1 MLVRA
6 ALGFALFSGVLAGC
20 SANRNCLE
28 GALAAEFADRP
39 DLQLVQREFKR
50 GTEASPAVRA
60 RIYEALPSLFPDL
73 SNRRDEPA
81 CAPQLVE
88 TLAAELESR
97 PLRFDNATFHW
108 LDALGSV
115 GDTTDVMPEKARLL
129 LRVAALK
136 PDAMG
141 DYVRLPEE
149 RGPTPTATQLRARAL
164 AHLALSNLFLNDG
177 RVRRF
182 LLDKALQA
190 SDPREEGL
198 LAFTAANV
206 LQGYGEAKYARPLLE
221 HWLAQS
227 RRRLSEP
234 PEPATLEVLLSHLN
248 YLGAYADRNGLESQ
262 VRPLLQGIIAA
273 DGQVPLTLGL
283 QGGARD
289 LLVRA
294 AQALDDSLDGPEHQ
308 NWLEPD
314 LPFPTRRRVS
324 RVEWALDDSTVIEWT
339 PDVTGRRLRE
349 LDGELAQTRDPAL
362 QCWLVRQR
370 GAWTPRAQ
378 RETWFNAQLGDV
390 RAPTCALTA
399 ALALEGIPATTRA
412 KAVAELLEGPGLPRQ
427 LEVPSART
435 LVGWLALVDHP
446 DWLDADGQLQERLV
460 EQALAEDARRLWAP
474 KHDLSSV
481 DLARV
486 RFELQAVLERAVNL
500 LNLSTAPEA
509 RARAVVLGRHW
520 LELAQT
526 GQGAAFNDLYTF
538 QLSTALLLSL
548 ASLGPRLGL
557 EQEVEGLLSAAP
569 KQDDKHV
576 RLARIVFE
584 RARR

>member
-1 MLVRA
+1 MLVGA
-6 ALGFALFSGVLAGC
+6 ALGLALLSGVLAGC

-28 GALAAEFADRP
+28 GALATRFADRP

-50 GTEASPAVRA
+50 GSEASPAVRA

-73 SNRRDEPA
+73 SDRRDEPA

-88 TLAAELESR
+88 ALAAELGRR

-136 PDAMG
+136 PDAIG
-141 DYVRLPEE
+141 DYQRLPEE

-182 LLDKALQA
+182 LLDKALQS

-198 LAFTAANV
+198 LAFAAANV
-206 LQGYGEAKYARPLLE
+206 FRGSGEAKYARPLLE

-234 PEPATLEVLLSHLN
+234 PAPATLEVLLSHLN
-248 YLGAYADRNGLESQ
+248 YLGAYADRNGLETQ

-273 DGQVPLTLGL
+273 DGEVPLTLG
-283 QGGARD
+283 QRGGAQD

-314 LPFPTRRRVS
+314 LPFPARRRVS
-324 RVEWALDDSTVIEWT
+324 RVDWALDDSTVVEWT
-339 PDVTGRRLRE
+339 PDVTGQRLRE
-349 LDGELAQTRDPAL
+349 LDQELAQTHDPEL
-362 QCWLVRQR
+362 RCWLVRQR

-399 ALALEGIPATTRA
+399 ALALEGIPARTRA
-412 KAVAELLEGPGLPRQ
+412 KAVAGLLEEPGLPRP
-427 LEVPSART
+427 LEAPTRT

-460 EQALAEDARRLWAP
+460 EQALAEDARVLWAP
-474 KHDLSSV
+474 KHDMSSI
-481 DLARV
+481 DLARI
-486 RFELQAVLERAVNL
+486 RFELQAVLERALGL
-500 LNLSTAPEA
+500 LALSATPEA
-509 RARAVVLGRHW
+509 RTRAAALGRHW
-520 LELAQT
+520 LELARAS
-526 GQGAAFNDLYTF
+526 QGAAFNDLYTF

-557 EQEVEGLLSAAP
+557 EQEVEDLLSAVP
-569 KQDDKHV
+569 KKDDKNL
-576 RLARIVFE
+576 RLARFVFE
-584 RARR
+584 RSRR